1 MKWSEQM
8 RVLLSEDEHYN
19 QLVYDANENVLY
31 LNNKKLIADLKPN
44 ILENGGDSVLCLF
57 YDDAIEIMKKYPFFT
72 DIKFL
77 LNCIFKEGLTGGMRY
92 SRAGAVSYK
101 KYATGTWLLIYTD
114 SYTLGIQIALKDDNI
129 DKPELE

>member
-77 LNCIFKEGLTGGMRY
+77 LNCIFRTDFYFIKAKEIYYYEYYIVIQSGNSTSAL
-92 SRAGAVSYK
+92 V
-101 KYATGTWLLIYTD
+101 IYTAPR
-114 SYTLGIQIALKDDNI
+114 Q
-129 DKPELE
+129 